1 MSDAARTLLRD
12 WLRRQLSAAQND
24 WLDEQ
29 LAAIAKAPGDATDE
43 TLHIALGM
51 VPRRL
56 GKADLELSEAD
67 CAAADTA
74 LPGWDPRGWSVTD
87 AARILLLRSL
97 PRGGKPFADRFRAL
111 CQTDFDAKDLGL
123 SIKETESG
131 LEKAVERG
139 SILRSQHKADV
150 FYFLNSPRGRAA
162 AEAFAKGQW
171 RESARIL
178 SAPPVER
185 PNVFKLYE
193 ENIGALTPLIADA
206 LKDAEE
212 LYDPAW
218 IADAIEVAVK
228 NNKRNWKYCEAI
240 LKRWKEEGRAEK
252 QDRRNAEKD
261 RRKYVEGEYSDFIEH

>member
-1 MSDAARTLLRD
+1 MNKFKGFTDSETFTQLPDGFFHHLLKEI
-12 WLRRQLSAAQND
+12 QGV
-24 WLDEQ
+24 DE
-29 LAAIAKAPGDATDE
+29 LK
-43 TLHIALGM
+43 
-51 VPRRL
+51 V
-56 GKADLELSEAD
+56 
-67 CAAADTA
+67 TA
-74 LPGWDPRGWSVTD
+74 FFLW
-87 AARILLLRSL
+87 RIEHMDG
-97 PRGGKPFADRFRAL
+97 PFRAL
-111 CQTDFDAKDLGL
+111 CETDFYAKDLGL
-123 SIKETESG
+123 SAEETRRG

-139 SILRSQHKADV
+139 SILKSTHEADV

-193 ENIGALTPLIADA
+193 ENIGPLTPLIADA

-252 QDRRNAEKD
+252 QDRRDTEKD
-261 RRKYVEGEYSDFIEH
+261 RRKYVEGDYSDFIEH